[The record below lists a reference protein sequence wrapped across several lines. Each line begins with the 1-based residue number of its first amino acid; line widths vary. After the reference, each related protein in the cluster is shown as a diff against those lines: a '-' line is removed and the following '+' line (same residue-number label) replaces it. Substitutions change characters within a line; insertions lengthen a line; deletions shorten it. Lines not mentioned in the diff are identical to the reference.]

1 MLRVA
6 FEHWAPGLAAD
17 GAAVDIWLASKA
29 NLSAGTIVSR
39 QGERSVHPNVGGV
52 EYAWRGVTMR
62 RASHV
67 HSLWHLAR
75 AQALADSL
83 PPLCRVHSTDCDVPS
98 PLRAMANEGET
109 MTSFAGKVILITGA
123 TSGLG
128 ATAAVSLAGKGLD
141 GAVNNAGVVRSAR
154 WPDWS
159 PATSAGPTM
168 PPASMASSA

>member
-17 GAAVDIWLASKA
+17 AAAVDIWLASKA

-39 QGERSVHPNVGGV
+39 QGERSVHPIVGGV

-75 AQALADSL
+75 AQALADAL
-83 PPLCRVHSTDCDVPS
+83 APAERARLDALMARTGG
-98 PLRAMANEGET
+98 LAAMATRPARKLGREGN
-109 MTSFAGKVILITGA
+109 VIL
-123 TSGLG
+123 L
-128 ATAAVSLAGKGLD
+128 
-141 GAVNNAGVVRSAR
+141 R
-154 WPDWS
+154 
-159 PATSAGPTM
+159 
-168 PPASMASSA
+168 